1 MDIWTSFFKAKLT
14 AKDLNLMLDLGEH
27 REMVG
32 VDEDVPAVFEG
43 GKEIKRLFKGV
54 GNCFRWLKAP

>member
-1 MDIWTSFFKAKLT
+1 
-14 AKDLNLMLDLGEH
+14 
-27 REMVG
+27 MVG